1 MARTGE
7 YLVTKS
13 NGKGAGIVIKKYAN
27 RRLYDTST
35 SQYVTL
41 DYLRDL
47 VKKGTDFQVVDA
59 KSGDDLTRG
68 VLAQIIFE
76 EESRGANLLPVDF
89 LRQLIGFYGDS
100 LQSVVPGYLQMSMN
114 SFSQQQE
121 EFRDKMS
128 EAMSSP
134 QATMAMLEEQTRR
147 NMELFGQTMR
157 MFTPFQ
163 AGAASGATTSADSK
177 ETDSPDSKPEDLSA
191 LREELDSLRAKM
203 DQLLDKK

>member
-1 MARTGE
+1 
-7 YLVTKS
+7 VTKS
-13 NGKGAGIVIKKYAN
+13 NGKSSEIVIKKYAN

-47 VKKGTDFQVVDA
+47 VKKGTDFQVIDA
-59 KSGDDLTRG
+59 KSGEDLTRG

-76 EESRGANLLPVDF
+76 EEARGANLLPVDF

-121 EFRDKMS
+121 EFRDRMT
-128 EAMSSP
+128 EAMTSP
-134 QATMAMLEEQTRR
+134 QASMAMIEEQTRR
-147 NMELFGQTMR
+147 NMEMFGQAMR
-157 MFTPFQ
+157 MFSPFT
-163 AGAASGATTSADSK
+163 AASGASPASGETAPASETGDKK
-177 ETDSPDSKPEDLSA
+177 EGDDVA
-191 LREELDSLRAKM
+191 AMREELDAMRAKL
-203 DQLLDKK
+203 DQLLDTKK

>member
-1 MARTGE
+1 
-7 YLVTKS
+7 VSKS
-13 NGKGAGIVIKKYAN
+13 NGKTGGIVIKKYAN

-121 EFRDKMS
+121 EFRDKMT

-134 QATMAMLEEQTRR
+134 QATVAMIEEQTRR

-157 MFTPFQ
+157 MFTPFPAD
-163 AGAASGATTSADSK
+163 AGEAPEGSARSETAA
-177 ETDSPDSKPEDLSA
+177 ESKPEDLSA
-191 LREELDSLRAKM
+191 LREELDGLRAKM

>member
-1 MARTGE
+1 M
-7 YLVTKS
+7 TKS
-13 NGKGAGIVIKKYAN
+13 KGKADGIVIKKYAN

-59 KSGDDLTRG
+59 KSGEDLTRG

-114 SFSQQQE
+114 SFSQQQG

-163 AGAASGATTSADSK
+163 AGATPDAESGAAPAP
-177 ETDSPDSKPEDLSA
+177 EGKPEDLSA
-191 LREELDSLRAKM
+191 LREELDSLREKM

>member
-1 MARTGE
+1 M
-7 YLVTKS
+7 TKS
-13 NGKGAGIVIKKYAN
+13 NGKSSEIVIKKYAN

-47 VKKGTDFQVVDA
+47 VKKGTDFQVIDA
-59 KSGDDLTRG
+59 KSGEDLTRG

-76 EESRGANLLPVDF
+76 EEARGANLLPVDF

-121 EFRDKMS
+121 EFRDRMT
-128 EAMSSP
+128 EAMTSP
-134 QATMAMLEEQTRR
+134 QASMAMIEEQTRR
-147 NMELFGQTMR
+147 NMEMFGQAMR
-157 MFTPFQ
+157 MFSPFT
-163 AGAASGATTSADSK
+163 AASGAAPASGETAPASETEDKK
-177 ETDSPDSKPEDLSA
+177 EGDDVA
-191 LREELDSLRAKM
+191 AMREELDAMRAKL
-203 DQLLDKK
+203 DQLLDTKK